1 MEKTILAHFDYEK
14 ESPLAFVP
22 SLSFVESNKG
32 RAIEFSLALSEELKS
47 IFSLKAVLACFDKDE
62 SLLCKKDLSFE
73 GEKLKSNEDG
83 TYSFVLP
90 LEDGAEYG
98 GIYLSSIVD
107 DKLESHYDLG
117 MYSFATKQRIALE
130 VRKLYAGELLEP
142 YYFEIEPHV
151 AGNAAPAPEADLG
164 DNEEEA
170 APPVAKMAV
179 VDEGKMG
186 KTSTIIFIV
195 AVSLALSVV
204 IAYVILVAIHMNM
217 GH

>member
-14 ESPLAFVP
+14 ESPLAFIP

-32 RAIEFSLALSEELKS
+32 RTIDFSLSLSEELKS
-47 IFSLKAVLACFDKDE
+47 IFSLKVVLACFDKDE
-62 SLLCKKDLSFE
+62 NLLCKKDLSFE
-73 GEKLKSNEDG
+73 GEELKSNEDG

-90 LEDGAEYG
+90 LEDGSEYG

-107 DKLESHYDLG
+107 NKLESHYDLG

-130 VRKLYAGELLEP
+130 VRKLYAGEQLEP

-151 AGNAAPAPEADLG
+151 AEKAAPNLEPDLE
-164 DNEEEA
+164 DSDEEM
-170 APPVAKMAV
+170 APPVAKPAA

-195 AVSLALSVV
+195 AVSLARSVV
-204 IAYVILVAIHMNM
+204 IAYVILVAIHMNL